1 MGTVDDELLKE
12 PSQAPPVLP
21 RPRLVGRH
29 PRPVPALLPWGV
41 GGPVKSRVTSRAFRG
56 PRLLGGR
63 LLGFELGT
71 RIHPCQKL
79 EREAI

>member
-1 MGTVDDELLKE
+1 MGTVDDELLE
-12 PSQAPPVLP
+12 QPSRVPPVLP
-21 RPRLVGRH
+21 QPRLGRH

-41 GGPVKSRVTSRAFRG
+41 GGLVMSRVTSRGFGG

-71 RIHPCQKL
+71 QICPCQKL

>member
-1 MGTVDDELLKE
+1 MGTVDDELLEE

-21 RPRLVGRH
+21 QPCLVGRH

-41 GGPVKSRVTSRAFRG
+41 GDPVTFRVTSRAFRG

-79 EREAI
+79 EHEAI